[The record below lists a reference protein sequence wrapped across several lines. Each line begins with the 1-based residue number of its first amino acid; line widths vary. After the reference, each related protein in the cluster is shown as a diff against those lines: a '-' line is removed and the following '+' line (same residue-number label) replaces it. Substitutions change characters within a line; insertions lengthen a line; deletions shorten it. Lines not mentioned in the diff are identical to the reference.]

1 MANVEIP
8 VTNPHLSASAEMTDN
23 SKTDESIQTSHTTVN
38 VGPGGTIQQHC
49 GNQKGEKEFTRIM
62 STFLI
67 LFISLLCDAFICVL
81 IWQGQSNM
89 RNSIIQKFDVFEKNA
104 QVTHQR
110 LEAQQQRMEQRHNE
124 VIEQADTTHKEMMKK
139 AKEGTIW
146 LLRDDIIKSIDFHEA
161 TKKITPK
168 QFKRLKDEFDYYA
181 SIGGNHDVKERFDD
195 FTARIYGTGEV
206 KMVNEIQLIQ
216 EAKK

>member
-1 MANVEIP
+1 MDIP
-8 VTNPHLSASAEMTDN
+8 ITNPHISASATDN
-23 SKTDESIQTSHTTVN
+23 SKTDESIQTNGTTVN
-38 VGPGGTIQQHC
+38 VGPGGSILQHC
-49 GNQKGEKEFTRIM
+49 GNQKEDKFTRIM

-67 LFISLLCDAFICVL
+67 LFISLICDAFICVFL
-81 IWQGQSNM
+81 WQGQSNM
-89 RNSIIQKFDVFEKNA
+89 QSSIINRFEQYDRNAEVAHRRMDNQYKDLVKNSESA
-104 QVTHQR
+104 
-110 LEAQQQRMEQRHNE
+110 
-124 VIEQADTTHKEMMKK
+124 HKEMMLQ

-168 QFKRLKDEFDYYA
+168 QYKRLKDEFDYYV

-206 KMVNEIQLIQ
+206 KMMNEIQMVQ
-216 EAKK
+216 ERKKD

>member
-8 VTNPHLSASAEMTDN
+8 VTNPHLSANAEMTDN
-23 SKTDESIQTSHTTVN
+23 SKTDESIQTSNTTVN
-38 VGPGGTIQQHC
+38 VGPGGQILQHC

-67 LFISLLCDAFICVL
+67 LFISLICDAFICVL

-89 RNSIIQKFDVFEKNA
+89 RNSIIQKFETFEKNA

-110 LEAQQQRMEQRHNE
+110 LEAQQQRIEERHNE
-124 VIEQADTTHKEMMKK
+124 VIKKADVTHDELMKK

-168 QFKRLKDEFDYYA
+168 QFKRLKDEFDYYS

-195 FTARIYGTGEV
+195 FTSKIYGTGEV

>member
-23 SKTDESIQTSHTTVN
+23 SKTDESITTSGTTVN
-38 VGPGGTIQQHC
+38 VGPGGQILQHC

-67 LFISLLCDAFICVL
+67 LFISLICDAFICVL

-110 LEAQQQRMEQRHNE
+110 LESQQQRMEERHNE
-124 VIEQADTTHKEMMKK
+124 VIE
-139 AKEGTIW
+139 
-146 LLRDDIIKSIDFHEA
+146 
-161 TKKITPK
+161 
-168 QFKRLKDEFDYYA
+168 
-181 SIGGNHDVKERFDD
+181 
-195 FTARIYGTGEV
+195 
-206 KMVNEIQLIQ
+206 
-216 EAKK
+216 

>member
-1 MANVEIP
+1 
-8 VTNPHLSASAEMTDN
+8 
-23 SKTDESIQTSHTTVN
+23 
-38 VGPGGTIQQHC
+38 
-49 GNQKGEKEFTRIM
+49 M

-67 LFISLLCDAFICVL
+67 LFISLICDAFICVL

-89 RNSIIQKFDVFEKNA
+89 RNSIIQKFETFEKNA

-110 LEAQQQRMEQRHNE
+110 LEAQQQRIEERHNE
-124 VIEQADTTHKEMMKK
+124 VIKKADATHDELMKK

-168 QFKRLKDEFDYYA
+168 QFKRLKDEFDYYS

-195 FTARIYGTGEV
+195 FTSKIYGTGEV

>member
-1 MANVEIP
+1 MDIP
-8 VTNPHLSASAEMTDN
+8 ITNPHISASATDN
-23 SKTDESIQTSHTTVN
+23 SKTDESIQTNGTTVN
-38 VGPGGTIQQHC
+38 VGPGGSILQHC
-49 GNQKGEKEFTRIM
+49 GNQKEDKFTRIM

-67 LFISLLCDAFICVL
+67 LFISLICDAFICVFL
-81 IWQGQSNM
+81 WQGQSNM
-89 RNSIIQKFDVFEKNA
+89 QSSIINRFEQYDRNAEVAHRRMNNQYKDLVKNSESA
-104 QVTHQR
+104 
-110 LEAQQQRMEQRHNE
+110 
-124 VIEQADTTHKEMMKK
+124 HKEMMLQ

-168 QFKRLKDEFDYYA
+168 QYKRLKDEFDYYV

-206 KMVNEIQLIQ
+206 KMMNEIQMVQ
-216 EAKK
+216 ERKKD

>member
-1 MANVEIP
+1 
-8 VTNPHLSASAEMTDN
+8 MTDN
-23 SKTDESIQTSHTTVN
+23 SKTDESIQTNGTTVN
-38 VGPGGTIQQHC
+38 VGPGGVIQQHC

-67 LFISLLCDAFICVL
+67 LFISLICDAFICVFL
-81 IWQGQSNM
+81 WQGQSNM
-89 RNSIIQKFDVFEKNA
+89 QSSIINRFEQYDRNA
-104 QVTHQR
+104 EVTHQR
-110 LEAQQQRMEQRHNE
+110 MDNQYKELVKTSESA
-124 VIEQADTTHKEMMKK
+124 HKEMMLK

-168 QFKRLKDEFDYYA
+168 QYKRLKDEFDYYA

-195 FTARIYGTGEV
+195 FTTKIYGTGEV
-206 KMVNEIQLIQ
+206 KMVNEIQLVK
-216 EAKK
+216 EK